1 MFASFQ
7 ISSIVNTFVRIFAY
21 LLLIVAIT
29 TCLSN
34 NKNVPSAIENQIGS
48 KLNFVEPLPLPQ
60 ANVNDNFEGSG
71 INPDDED
78 GDVEEG
84 SGDDIE
90 GSGSPPLDDN
100 VRITTQTIVDNVE
113 EMRRKNNA
121 EFTGISNQ
129 FDNGTIGSS
138 ISSIR
143 THKPDTTIKTE
154 QTSFSGS
161 RVDMT
166 KESSST
172 FSTIKTSTKNKE
184 IKSTNATTLGKT
196 DKERFPPEFVPP
208 IPTTTRRPATTSTV
222 KTTLKTTVSTTKST
236 KLPKQKMP
244 PPPFIVDPTGTLEQ
258 LKPGVF
264 ALIVGGAV
272 VFVLLMILVITY
284 IFYRIRKKDEGSY
297 ICEDHV
303 QTHRYS
309 NYYQKASTK
318 EFYA

>member
-1 MFASFQ
+1 MLPFLQ
-7 ISSIVNTFVRIFAY
+7 SSLIGNTFVRILAII
-21 LLLIVAIT
+21 LLIT
-29 TCLSN
+29 SSTCLTN
-34 NKNVPSAIENQIGS
+34 NQNLPTANANQIDS
-48 KLNFVEPLPLPQ
+48 KLNEVEPLPIPQ
-60 ANVNDNFEGSG
+60 RNAHDDFEGSG
-71 INPDDED
+71 VNPDDED

-84 SGDDIE
+84 SGDGVE
-90 GSGSPPLDDN
+90 GSGNPLDDN
-100 VRITTQTIVDNVE
+100 ERITTQTILDNVE
-113 EMRRKNNA
+113 EIRRKGST
-121 EFTGISNQ
+121 ELTGIPIPIGTQ
-129 FDNGTIGSS
+129 ANGTTESS
-138 ISSIR
+138 SSPSRTFKTDTSIR
-143 THKPDTTIKTE
+143 TE
-154 QTSFSGS
+154 QPFSGS
-161 RVDMT
+161 RVDVT
-166 KESSST
+166 KESTPTST
-172 FSTIKTSTKNKE
+172 STSKTKEIKTSTTTIKE
-184 IKSTNATTLGKT
+184 KT
-196 DKERFPPEFVPP
+196 EKERFPPEFIPS
-208 IPTTTRRPATTSTV
+208 ITTTTKKPTTTSTIKTTP
-222 KTTLKTTVSTTKST
+222 KTTLSTTKST